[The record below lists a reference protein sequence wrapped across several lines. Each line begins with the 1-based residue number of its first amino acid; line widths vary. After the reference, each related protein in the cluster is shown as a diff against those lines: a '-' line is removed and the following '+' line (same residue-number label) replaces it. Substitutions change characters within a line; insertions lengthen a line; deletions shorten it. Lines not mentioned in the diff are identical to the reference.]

1 MAARPFAPKVQVQG
15 ATELRRALKRAGDD
29 MSDLKAIHREAADK
43 VRGEAKARVPV
54 VSGELGASIRSG
66 ATKTKGYVAA
76 GRKLVPYAGPIHF
89 GWPARNIEAQ
99 PFLYDALDDRRE
111 QIVGLY
117 QHKVDVMIRR
127 IDAETPG

>member
-1 MAARPFAPKVQVQG
+1 MPAATVRVTG
-15 ATELRRALKRAGDD
+15 ADELRRALRRAGDD

-43 VRGEAKARVPV
+43 VTGEAKARVPV

-66 ATKTKGYVAA
+66 ATKRSAYVAA

-89 GWPARNIEAQ
+89 GWPERNIEAQ

-111 QIVGLY
+111 QIIGLY
-117 QHKVDVMIRR
+117 ERKVGAMVHR
-127 IDAETPG
+127 IDATTPG